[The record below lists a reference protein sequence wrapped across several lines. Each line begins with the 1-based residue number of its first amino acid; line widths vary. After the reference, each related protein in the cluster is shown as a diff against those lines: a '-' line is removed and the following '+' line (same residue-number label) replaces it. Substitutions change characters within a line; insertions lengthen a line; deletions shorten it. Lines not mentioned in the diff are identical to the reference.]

1 MDIFFNDCYNLD
13 LLNLLNILSGDTVYL
28 NTYLQVYT
36 EFGHPLSKG
45 SMQIINQIS
54 SALGSTLISPPLAFT
69 ISFIPKFDQKPLL
82 DIVLDP
88 EGFQEALEQFAPRLL
103 PQKDQLFLL
112 LQVLA
117 PVIQELELLGFR
129 DYWISECL
137 PLIEER
143 QKAMEEYSI
152 QSNYLSLFREM
163 FGQANLPEEIHIYLC
178 ALSAPNG
185 VRLAKHSCLTDITF
199 SDQKIFDFALHDAFQ
214 TFVMN
219 WNSPEKLTKLAKDP
233 FIQLAFE
240 KGIPAHGIEP
250 IEKFL
255 QENIVEA
262 LKIYLLNKGGLLP
275 DPFNDLQNFKH
286 GSYVLSMIFL
296 DHLHWNFT
304 GTEPLEDILEEWI
317 ENLPVG
323 NLMTYY
329 TQALGRAGI
338 HLGDF

>member
-1 MDIFFNDCYNLD
+1 M
-13 LLNLLNILSGDTVYL
+13 
-28 NTYLQVYT
+28 
-36 EFGHPLSKG
+36 
-45 SMQIINQIS
+45 
-54 SALGSTLISPPLAFT
+54 
-69 ISFIPKFDQKPLL
+69 
-82 DIVLDP
+82 
-88 EGFQEALEQFAPRLL
+88 EQYAPQLL

-112 LQVLA
+112 FQVLA
-117 PVIQELELLGFR
+117 PVIKELELLGFR

-137 PLIEER
+137 PSIEER
-143 QKAMEEYSI
+143 QKVMEEYSL
-152 QSNYLSLFREM
+152 QSNYLSLIREM

-185 VRLAKHSCLTDITF
+185 VRLAKHSCITDITF

-219 WNSPEKLTKLAKDP
+219 WNSPAKLNVLAKDP

-240 KGIPAHGIEP
+240 KGIPAHGIES

-255 QENIVEA
+255 QENIIEA
-262 LKIYLLNKGGLLP
+262 LKIHLLNKGGLLP
-275 DPFNDLQNFKH
+275 DPFNDLQNFKQ
-286 GSYVLSMIFL
+286 GAYVLSMIFL

-304 GTEPLEDILEEWI
+304 GTEPLEAILEDWI

-323 NLMTYY
+323 NLMICY

-338 HLGDF
+338 HLGDV

>member
-1 MDIFFNDCYNLD
+1 MDILFNDCYNLD
-13 LLNLLNILSGDTVYL
+13 LLNLLNILCGDPAYL
-28 NTYLQVYT
+28 KIYPEVYT
-36 EFGHPLSKG
+36 EFGHPLSLDSK
-45 SMQIINQIS
+45 QIVHQIS
-54 SALGSTLISPPLAFT
+54 SLLGSTLISPPLAFT
-69 ISFIPKFDQKPLL
+69 ISLIPTFDQKLLL
-82 DIVLDP
+82 DIFLDP
-88 EGFQEALEQFAPRLL
+88 EGFQEALEQYAPRLL

-112 LQVLA
+112 FQMLA

-143 QKAMEEYSI
+143 QTAMEEYSI
-152 QSNYLSLFREM
+152 QSNYLSLLREM

-185 VRLAKHSCLTDITF
+185 IRLAKHSCITDITF

-219 WNSPEKLTKLAKDP
+219 WNSPGKLNELAKDP
-233 FIQLAFE
+233 FIHLAFE
-240 KGIPAHGIEP
+240 KGIPTHGIES

-262 LKIYLLNKGGLLP
+262 LKIHLLNKGGLLP
-275 DPFNDLQNFKH
+275 DPFNDLQTFKQ
-286 GSYVLSMIFL
+286 GVYVLSMIFL

-304 GTEPLEDILEEWI
+304 GTEPLEAILEDWI

-323 NLMTYY
+323 NLMTIY

-338 HLGDF
+338 NLEDY